1 LGAPVREI
9 HHFQAPWK
17 RGPRL
22 YGLFGQSKGGIVVKS
37 ASISSYKK
45 MTLATL
51 TDVSIAF
58 GDNLL
63 LDRASLSLE
72 PGEKIG
78 LIGRNG
84 EGKTTLLKIIGSA
97 VPIDEGEVRFNP
109 GAVVATL
116 EQTPSDISDSTV
128 FDFVARGLGK
138 TGQLLAQFVK
148 LSATSDPTR
157 DDLARLAA
165 IQAQLDS
172 GDGWNL
178 RATVERTLGR
188 LGLDGTVKISTLSGG
203 WQRRASL
210 ARALVSNPDILLLDE
225 PTNHLDI
232 ESIVWLEEFLRAF
245 KGSLLFI
252 THDRSFLQA
261 LATRII
267 DLDRGQLSS
276 WPGDYKNFLQAKQA
290 LLDTEATHNT
300 LFDKKLAQE
309 EVWIR
314 QGIKARRTR
323 NEGRVRALKKL
334 REQRSQRREMQ
345 GRVNL
350 AAQKSELSGKIV
362 VDVEDL
368 RYEWPDKLI
377 VDKFNCK
384 ILRGD
389 KIGIIGPNGCGKT
402 TLIQLLLGQL
412 APQQGRVTLGTR
424 LEVAYFDQHR
434 ETIDLNRSV
443 RENIADRSDQVTING
458 QPKHVISYLKNFLFT
473 EKKINMPAKALS
485 GGERNRLLL
494 AKLFTRSF
502 NFLIMD
508 EPTNDLDME
517 TLELLEELLLEFKGT
532 LLLISHDRSFID
544 NIVTSTLVFD
554 APAEINE
561 YVGGYEDWLRQKPS
575 ISELGNTG
583 LTQVKQRI
591 PRPRIN
597 QQDQKELKTMPGK
610 IEQLEIEIAEIQNRF
625 SDPEFFRKDPQLF
638 NESQKQLAQRQ
649 KSLQILFDRWEFLE
663 D

>member
-1 LGAPVREI
+1 MSLVNANNI
-9 HHFQAPWK
+9 YHS
-17 RGPRL
+17 
-22 YGLFGQSKGGIVVKS
+22 YGDQP
-37 ASISSYKK
+37 
-45 MTLATL
+45 
-51 TDVSIAF
+51 
-58 GDNLL
+58 L
-63 LDRASLSLE
+63 LDHANLTIE
-72 PGEKIG
+72 AGERIC
-78 LIGRNG
+78 LVGRNG
-84 EGKTTLLKIIGSA
+84 AGKSTLLKMLIRQIS
-97 VPIDEGEVRFNP
+97 PDEGSISFARDIRIAELKQEVP
-109 GAVVATL
+109 GELQGSVYDCIAAGL
-116 EQTPSDISDSTV
+116 GSLASLISDWHHSLI
-128 FDFVARGLGK
+128 DA
-138 TGQLLAQFVK
+138 
-148 LSATSDPTR
+148 SSDPTALVR
-157 DDLARLAA
+157 MQKLQDTIEANDA
-165 IQAQLDS
+165 
-172 GDGWNL
+172 WNL
-178 RATVERTLGR
+178 ENRVSTTISR
-188 LGLDGTVKISTLSGG
+188 LGLPADTDFSQLSGG
-203 WQRRASL
+203 MKRRVL
-210 ARALVSNPDILLLDE
+210 LGQALVANPDLLLLDE

-261 LATRII
+261 LATRIV
-267 DLDRGQLSS
+267 DLDRGQLTS
-276 WPGDYKNFLQAKQA
+276 WPGDYRNFLQTKQA

-334 REQRSQRREMQ
+334 REQRSQRRESQ
-345 GRVNL
+345 ERVNL
-350 AAQKSELSGKIV
+350 TAQKSELSGKIV
-362 VDVEDL
+362 VEVEDL

-384 ILRGD
+384 ILRGE
-389 KIGIIGPNGCGKT
+389 KVGIIGPNGCGKS
-402 TLIQLLLGQL
+402 TLIQLLMGDL
-412 APQQGRVTLGTR
+412 APQQGRVKLGTR

-434 ETIDLNRSV
+434 ETIDLDRSV

-494 AKLFTRSF
+494 ARLFTRGF

-508 EPTNDLDME
+508 EPTNDLDMD

-554 APAEINE
+554 SPAEVNE

-575 ISELGNTG
+575 ISELENTAS
-583 LTQVKQRI
+583 TTVKQGI
-591 PRPRIN
+591 LGPRVN
-597 QQDQKELKTMPGK
+597 QQDQKELKTIPGK
-610 IEQLEIEIAEIQNRF
+610 IEQLENEIAEIQNRF
-625 SDPEFFRKDPQLF
+625 SDPDFFQKDPRQF
-638 NESQKQLAQRQ
+638 NEVQNQLAERQ
-649 KSLQILFDRWEFLE
+649 KSLQILFDRWEILE
-663 D
+663 NLQS